1 MDHERERGGEQGD
14 CGSARSPH
22 GAQSAFTRVF
32 DALWRNAGIP
42 DFASLH
48 PGYNT
53 GVGEHDMKFG
63 LFGSAQAK
71 RGGADIDSAQG
82 FRDFIDYNVEAEAL
96 GYDSTFV
103 VEHHFTG
110 FGQVSAS
117 LNLLTYLA
125 ARTSTLRLGTAVMV
139 LPWHN
144 PVLLA
149 EAAATIDLLSGG
161 RLEFGVGK
169 GYRHNEFSGFCIDIA
184 EADARFE
191 ESLGLILKSWTSNER
206 FSHHGKFWNFE
217 NIVVEPPT
225 KQKPHPPI
233 WMAAGQPD
241 SIRKVAQRGA
251 KLLLDQFAS
260 VPATIERFN
269 IYKAEVEAQGRR
281 FDRNDVGVARAFY
294 VAKDADDKAKA
305 VEQRLANQ
313 KRMTELAAAPGAV
326 KSSMLSFDYTLDAA
340 EESAMF
346 GTPDEIAAKLE
357 RLRAAG
363 ITHVLLNGGGGSVAN
378 LRRFAHEVMPAFAGE
393 KRAAAE

>member
-1 MDHERERGGEQGD
+1 
-14 CGSARSPH
+14 
-22 GAQSAFTRVF
+22 
-32 DALWRNAGIP
+32 
-42 DFASLH
+42 
-48 PGYNT
+48 
-53 GVGEHDMKFG
+53 MKFG

-71 RGGADIDSAQG
+71 RGGADLDSAQG
-82 FRDFIDYNVEAEAL
+82 FRDFIEYNVEAEAL

-117 LNLLTYLA
+117 LNLLTWVA
-125 ARTSTLRLGTAVMV
+125 ARTSTLRLGTAVLV

-149 EAAATIDLLSGG
+149 EQAATIDLLSNG

-169 GYRHNEFSGFCIDIA
+169 GYRHNEFSGFCIPIA
-184 EADARFE
+184 EADERFE
-191 ESLGLILKSWTSNER
+191 ESLSVILKAWTSDER

-260 VPATIERFN
+260 IAAIVERFN
-269 IYKAEVEAQGRR
+269 IYKAEVERLGRR
-281 FDRNDVGVARAFY
+281 FDPMDVGVARAFY
-294 VAKDADDKAKA
+294 VAKDAEDKRKA
-305 VEQRLANQ
+305 VEARLANQ
-313 KRMTELAAAPGAV
+313 RRMTELAAAPGAV

-340 EESAMF
+340 EESAMY
-346 GTPDEIAAKLE
+346 GTPDEIAAKLD

-363 ITHVLLNGGGGSVAN
+363 IEHVLLNGAGGAAAN
-378 LRRFAHEVMPAFAGE
+378 LRRFAHEVMPAYSGE